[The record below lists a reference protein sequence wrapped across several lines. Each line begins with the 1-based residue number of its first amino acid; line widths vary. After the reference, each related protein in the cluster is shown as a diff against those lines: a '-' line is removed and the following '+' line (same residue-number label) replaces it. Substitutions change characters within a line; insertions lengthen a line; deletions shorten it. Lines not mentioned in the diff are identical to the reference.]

1 MADPSPVSFF
11 DRPNSYVGRSP
22 TRPNAKRHLAGRG
35 NFVDDIKLPRMLHA
49 AMVRSP
55 YAHAEILSID
65 VSEAKALPGVVSI
78 ITGDDLEGVCKPV
91 VGVLV
96 HLEGLRSPPQMPL
109 AHGRARWQG
118 EPVVAIAATSR
129 AIAEDAAALVVIDWK
144 ELPAVTDMETA
155 LDADTPVIHADL
167 GDNHAWH
174 REVISGDVDKAFA
187 DAVHVVEETFQF
199 GRHTGV
205 TVEPRAI
212 LADYDPI
219 DERMTV
225 HHSGQGP
232 HFFQAVWANILDIPE
247 TSIRVISPDVGGS
260 FGIKIHTYGDEVA
273 TLMLS
278 KFLGRP
284 VKFIADRLESFSA
297 DIHARDHRVK
307 AKVGLD
313 ADGRI
318 VAFEIDDLTGIGPY
332 SMYPRS
338 SAIELNQVLNLTGGQ
353 YLIPNY
359 KAVGDVVFQNKNM
372 MCQYR
377 AVGHPIATAVG
388 EAMADLAAEKA
399 GLTPVEFRRLN
410 LLPDDGY
417 PTKIPSGLPLEKLS
431 HQECLEKLLKM
442 MDYDTKRDEQEKLR
456 SEGVYRGIGL
466 ASFIEVANPS
476 PMFYGIGGAKVSAMD
491 GCTLRIEPTGKV
503 TCTIGVTEQGQGT
516 ETIIAQVVA
525 TAVGVPMEDVRVLT
539 GDTDTSAYGG
549 GTWASRGAG
558 IGGEAALQA
567 GKALKENV
575 LTVAASVLQSDA
587 DALDMINGIVVD
599 KESETERMGLEE
611 LATMVQFRTHEIPND
626 VNPEFVVTRHFR
638 VTEFPFVLTNG
649 IQGAYVEVDTDTGF
663 IKLLKHFV
671 VEDCGRVI
679 NPQLVDEQVRGGV
692 VQGIGGVLFEHCQYS
707 EDGQLLNATMADY
720 LVPMAVE
727 MPDIVVGH
735 VESPTGTS
743 ELGAKGVGEAGTG
756 GAPAAILNA
765 VNDALSPLNAR
776 VTDQP
781 ITPEMVLRALGKV

>member
-1 MADPSPVSFF
+1 
-11 DRPNSYVGRSP
+11 
-22 TRPNAKRHLAGRG
+22 
-35 NFVDDIKLPRMLHA
+35 
-49 AMVRSP
+49 
-55 YAHAEILSID
+55 
-65 VSEAKALPGVVSI
+65 
-78 ITGDDLEGVCKPV
+78 
-91 VGVLV
+91 
-96 HLEGLRSPPQMPL
+96 
-109 AHGRARWQG
+109 
-118 EPVVAIAATSR
+118 
-129 AIAEDAAALVVIDWK
+129 
-144 ELPAVTDMETA
+144 
-155 LDADTPVIHADL
+155 
-167 GDNHAWH
+167 
-174 REVISGDVDKAFA
+174 
-187 DAVHVVEETFQF
+187 
-199 GRHTGV
+199 
-205 TVEPRAI
+205 
-212 LADYDPI
+212 
-219 DERMTV
+219 
-225 HHSGQGP
+225 
-232 HFFQAVWANILDIPE
+232 
-247 TSIRVISPDVGGS
+247 
-260 FGIKIHTYGDEVA
+260 
-273 TLMLS
+273 
-278 KFLGRP
+278 
-284 VKFIADRLESFSA
+284 
-297 DIHARDHRVK
+297 
-307 AKVGLD
+307 
-313 ADGRI
+313 
-318 VAFEIDDLTGIGPY
+318 
-332 SMYPRS
+332 
-338 SAIELNQVLNLTGGQ
+338 
-353 YLIPNY
+353 
-359 KAVGDVVFQNKNM
+359 
-372 MCQYR
+372 
-377 AVGHPIATAVG
+377 
-388 EAMADLAAEKA
+388 
-399 GLTPVEFRRLN
+399 
-410 LLPDDGY
+410 
-417 PTKIPSGLPLEKLS
+417 
-431 HQECLEKLLKM
+431 
-442 MDYDTKRDEQEKLR
+442 
-456 SEGVYRGIGL
+456 
-466 ASFIEVANPS
+466 
-476 PMFYGIGGAKVSAMD
+476 MD